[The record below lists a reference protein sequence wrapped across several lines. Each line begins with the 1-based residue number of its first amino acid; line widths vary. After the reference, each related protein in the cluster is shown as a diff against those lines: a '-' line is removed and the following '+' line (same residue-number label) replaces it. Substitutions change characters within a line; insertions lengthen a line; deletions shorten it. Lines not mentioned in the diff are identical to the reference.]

1 MQKTVLPE
9 RAPDWTFTPPRITRR
24 SLSVSTEYGDG
35 GGALT
40 PCPHCLRTFSPDV
53 VRSLCLALP
62 ST

>member
-1 MQKTVLPE
+1 
-9 RAPDWTFTPPRITRR
+9 
-24 SLSVSTEYGDG
+24 VSTEYGNG